1 MKEQV
6 YDWLAISKTP
16 TFKLLQRKKSVFLFS
31 LWMVGALPYLLL
43 IIAATYAPELLRIR
57 VLGRVNIG
65 YIFCMSQFFS
75 MTVISIYYYLKTSR
89 DFDPI
94 TKDFLEKIHSQEAL

>member
-1 MKEQV
+1 MKEQL

-31 LWMVGALPYLLL
+31 LWLIGALPYLLL
-43 IIAATYAPELLRIR
+43 IITATYAPEILKIR

-65 YIFCMSQFFS
+65 YIFCMSQFFF
-75 MTVISIYYYLKTSR
+75 MTVISIYYYRKTSR
-89 DFDPI
+89 DFHPL
-94 TKDFLEKIHSQEAL
+94 TKDFHEKVHSQEAL